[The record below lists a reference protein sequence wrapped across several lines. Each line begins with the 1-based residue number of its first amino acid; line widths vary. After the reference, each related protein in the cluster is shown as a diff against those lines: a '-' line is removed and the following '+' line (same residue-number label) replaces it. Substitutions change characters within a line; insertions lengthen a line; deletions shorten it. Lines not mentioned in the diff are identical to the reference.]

1 MGGLVLGIHL
11 NKLEPNINLSLP
23 LFTVQIIDFGRIMGI
38 PPYEIQLLNNL
49 QGQFQD
55 MLHRSFHHSITSRNF
70 EDIPSR
76 IVTEEEVMAGG
87 AESAGVNSNE
97 RPSDGAVGES
107 TTDVDAGNERNNS
120 DRVMAVEG
128 EGNSA
133 AAPSES
139 RNCTICL
146 MTPVAND
153 VLKTLPCEHFFHSDC
168 LKQWFT
174 DHASCPM
181 CRDCALCRIS
191 GAFNVQ
197 FSPS

>member
-1 MGGLVLGIHL
+1 
-11 NKLEPNINLSLP
+11 
-23 LFTVQIIDFGRIMGI
+23 MGI

-70 EDIPSR
+70 EDIPQR
-76 IVTEEEVMAGG
+76 VVTDADATPTEEGG
-87 AESAGVNSNE
+87 VGKVLPTADEKVESAASCL
-97 RPSDGAVGES
+97 VGNGRRGS
-107 TTDVDAGNERNNS
+107 TTTHGDEPNDDAME
-120 DRVMAVEG
+120 MAASSPSS
-128 EGNSA
+128 SA
-133 AAPSES
+133 RPQPEA
-139 RNCTICL
+139 RHCTICL
-146 MTPVAND
+146 MTPVVND
-153 VLKTLPCEHFFHSDC
+153 VLKTLPCDHFFHSDC